1 MLVYFRSER
10 VLSCRWVSYR
20 VEDRKRLRIKIKGI
34 FEGFSCIGMDFICV
48 YACVYVRRL
57 LLELYILFLICL
69 VCGVCVSVWL
79 QPFCLLEWF

>member
-1 MLVYFRSER
+1 MLIYFRSER
-10 VLSCRWVSYR
+10 VLCVWGAVYR
-20 VEDRKRLRIKIKGI
+20 VMGRKSIVGKINVVFGHI
-34 FEGFSCIGMDFICV
+34 SCIVVLLCV
-48 YACVYVRRL
+48 RAYMRVCRL